1 MECAHSVGLSY
12 LVFKYLEEMHSA
24 RGIMVMSAT
33 CILPSIIKPFFAKDD
48 VSGGSG
54 CSQFC
59 KKVTSFVADLFAI
72 IAQISVIPLIINNGF
87 LVTYKDDPSDEWET
101 VLEIVFCLLLCSFS
115 WWENFMDDRAFG
127 TSNGRLQ
134 QFILQIKFDLQ
145 EGRPVVTFITSMFKI
160 GITIMMAYFLRGDLD
175 LDVSAA
181 AAALSKPQYENNFS
195 SNMVGKYSY
204 IKDYTSII
212 CITVGSYVAYYIA
225 YTICKLRMQI
235 VSFSLASLLST
246 PVAVGIV
253 VLDCHYGGIL
263 SPFTKE
269 ELFCFTG
276 ASYDTAHWHHYLL
289 GLLWLMST
297 YWIARY
303 IWYPNQERLAKVD
316 RFEILFYFFIYWFK
330 YRSLFYFISMKSGI
344 IRLLNYKRELLAVTR
359 HGQHSLKHK
368 DIC

>member
-12 LVFKYLEEMHSA
+12 LVFRYLGEMDAA

-48 VSGGSG
+48 VSGRSG
-54 CSQFC
+54 CNRFF
-59 KKVTSFVADLFAI
+59 KKITAFVADLVAI
-72 IAQISVIPLIINNGF
+72 IAQISVIPLIINYGF
-87 LVTYKDDPSDEWET
+87 LHEPSDKWDK

-127 TSNGRLQ
+127 TSRGRLQ

-145 EGRPVVTFITSMFKI
+145 EGRPFVTFITSMFKI
-160 GITIMMAYFLRGDLD
+160 GITIMMAYLLRGDLD
-175 LDVSAA
+175 FDVSAA
-181 AAALSKPQYENNFS
+181 AAALSKPQYENSLNLKS
-195 SNMVGKYSY
+195 YSYSY
-204 IKDYTSII
+204 IKDYTSVM
-212 CITVGSYVAYYIA
+212 CITIGSYVAYYIA

-253 VLDCHYGGIL
+253 FLDCHYSGIL
-263 SPFTKE
+263 SPFTEE
-269 ELFCFTG
+269 ELHCFRK
-276 ASYDTAHWHHYLL
+276 DTEHWYHYLM
-289 GLLWLMST
+289 GFFWLMST

-316 RFEILFYFFIYWFK
+316 RFEIPFFLIYWFK
-330 YRSLFYFISMKSGI
+330 YRSLVYFISMKSGI

-359 HGQHSLKHK
+359 NGQHSIKHK

>member
-12 LVFKYLEEMHSA
+12 LVFKYLGEMHSA

-48 VSGGSG
+48 VSAGSG
-54 CSQFC
+54 CSRFC
-59 KKVTSFVADLFAI
+59 KKITAFVADLLAI

-87 LVTYKDDPSDEWET
+87 LVTDEEDPSDEWERI
-101 VLEIVFCLLLCSFS
+101 LEIVFCLLLCSFS

-127 TSNGRLQ
+127 TSKGRLQ

-145 EGRPVVTFITSMFKI
+145 RGRPVVTFITSLFKI
-160 GITIMMAYFLRGDLD
+160 GITIMMAYYLRDDLD

-181 AAALSKPQYENNFS
+181 AAALSKPQYENTFYLNS
-195 SNMVGKYSY
+195 YEKYSN
-204 IKDYTSII
+204 IKDYTSVI
-212 CITVGSYVAYYIA
+212 CITVGSFVAYYIA

-246 PVAVGIV
+246 PVAVGIIA
-253 VLDCHYGGIL
+253 LDCHYGGLL

-269 ELFCFTG
+269 ELLCFTDM
-276 ASYDTAHWHHYLL
+276 SYDTAHWYHYLW
-289 GLLWLMST
+289 GLLWLIST

-316 RFEILFYFFIYWFK
+316 RFEILFIFI
-330 YRSLFYFISMKSGI
+330 
-344 IRLLNYKRELLAVTR
+344 LLV
-359 HGQHSLKHK
+359 Q
-368 DIC
+368 I